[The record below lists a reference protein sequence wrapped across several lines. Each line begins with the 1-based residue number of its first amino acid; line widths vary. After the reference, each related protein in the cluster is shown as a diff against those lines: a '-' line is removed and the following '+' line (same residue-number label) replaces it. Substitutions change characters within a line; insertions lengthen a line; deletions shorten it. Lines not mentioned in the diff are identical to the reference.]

1 MMIHQ
6 AFEGPDDVSM
16 TIQNSTLL
24 YEVLEKR
31 DIEMVKQ
38 WTHIRYQ
45 NAVNKAKAFEKA
57 SKSVLDIKRS
67 SGTKRNSLLLYI
79 CRNCQRQVLRVIWNY
94 DLQIKPKVFH
104 SIVIRNSLNDLLQRL
119 HICRIFAILN
129 PSTDQLTHDS
139 SEVLM
144 SGVG

>member
-1 MMIHQ
+1 MYREYVDLMIHQ

-45 NAVNKAKAFEKA
+45 NAVNKAKL
-57 SKSVLDIKRS
+57 SKSFQER
-67 SGTKRNSLLLYI
+67 T
-79 CRNCQRQVLRVIWNY
+79 
-94 DLQIKPKVFH
+94 
-104 SIVIRNSLNDLLQRL
+104 
-119 HICRIFAILN
+119 
-129 PSTDQLTHDS
+129 
-139 SEVLM
+139 
-144 SGVG
+144 